1 MPHRPLATRL
11 RAIVVVAVLST
22 LGAGAAFVP
31 SSTAGTPQRVAS
43 AKVAK
48 STITLDVDGCEGCI
62 VTLIQSLPTGHI
74 GFERERTVT
83 DGKAV
88 VTVPRRKTRGVLVIF
103 RAPGFDSAIFTG
115 MRYPGQKIGSTVSL
129 RSLTG
134 KRRGY
139 ACWAGTT
146 QRRATIPITVRRVSP
161 DGKRPYVVAW
171 ASTTQ
176 PWTAPKFLAS
186 DGFITGQDVT
196 PCRS

>member
-1 MPHRPLATRL
+1 MPHRALTTRILAT
-11 RAIVVVAVLST
+11 AMVVALT
-22 LGAGAAFVP
+22 ALGVGAAVVP
-31 SSTAGTPQRVAS
+31 SSTAGTPQRLAS
-43 AKVAK
+43 ATVAK
-48 STITLDVDGCEGCI
+48 TTLTLDVDGCEGCV
-62 VTLIQSLPTGHI
+62 VTFIQSLPTGHI
-74 GFERERTVT
+74 GFQRERTVT

-88 VTVPRRKTRGVLVIF
+88 ITVPSRKTRGVLVIF
-103 RAPGFDSAIFTG
+103 RAPGFDSAVFTG

-146 QRRATIPITVRRVSP
+146 QRRASIPITVRRVTP

-176 PWTAPKFLAS
+176 RWTAPKFPAH

>member
-1 MPHRPLATRL
+1 MPHRPFTTRL

-31 SSTAGTPQRVAS
+31 SSTAGTPQRVTS

-62 VTLIQSLPTGHI
+62 VTLIQSLPTGYI

-146 QRRATIPITVRRVSP
+146 QRRATIPITVRRVTP
-161 DGKRPYVVAW
+161 DGERPYVVAW

-176 PWTAPKFLAS
+176 PWNAPKFLAS